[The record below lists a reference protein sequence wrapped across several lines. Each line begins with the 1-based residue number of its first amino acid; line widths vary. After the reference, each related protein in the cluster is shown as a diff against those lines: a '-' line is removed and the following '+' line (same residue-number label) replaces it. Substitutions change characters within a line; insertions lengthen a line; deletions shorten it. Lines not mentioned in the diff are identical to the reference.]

1 MVIMEALMVN
11 VRWRWL
17 CVGERTQQNGIII
30 GEKAG
35 ATSLLCRTP
44 ICLLSGEGIS
54 LAAPHPLTPIGQC
67 CLLCV
72 YFHAVSARRCIV
84 YAAVNS
90 LQCVPPSP
98 HLYIHGTPP
107 SDLNFLPIVK
117 CADRRSTASA
127 HFPPRLHFFFR
138 PNSIGAKILPPTNR
152 LAETD

>member
-1 MVIMEALMVN
+1 M
-11 VRWRWL
+11 
-17 CVGERTQQNGIII
+17 
-30 GEKAG
+30 
-35 ATSLLCRTP
+35 
-44 ICLLSGEGIS
+44 
-54 LAAPHPLTPIGQC
+54 TPIGQC
-67 CLLCV
+67 CLVCV

-127 HFPPRLHFFFR
+127 HFPSCHYISSSGQTQLEQKSFLQQTDWQRL
-138 PNSIGAKILPPTNR
+138 IER
-152 LAETD
+152 LRKVGVCLF